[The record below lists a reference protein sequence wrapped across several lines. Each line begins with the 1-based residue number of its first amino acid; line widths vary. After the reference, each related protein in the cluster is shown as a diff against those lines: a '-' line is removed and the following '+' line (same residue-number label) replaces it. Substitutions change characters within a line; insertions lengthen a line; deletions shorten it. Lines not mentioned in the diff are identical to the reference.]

1 MWELLDCWVSVPG
14 CVFCVTVITISCLTY
29 FPATAR
35 LAIVGEVVADPLVDL
50 AEGHPF
56 ARRAVDREGDEASIA
71 VGGFAV
77 SVLRSFLLVQRGPGI
92 QMHNFL
98 GGPVAMMVHMV
109 QVPVVVPVM
118 VVVVVV
124 ACVCLL
130 DGSSHA
136 KLRQPVHGGQA
147 TLKFGG
153 HSSLRSKSEEETE
166 TLSGGARRIT
176 WLTGW
181 VLSSGLG
188 SSLEEQEVCLLCLL
202 IFNWSRDTQM
212 LTCTFLSTHTHTH

>member
-1 MWELLDCWVSVPG
+1 MALSADTSGCLCKCGLLWIRKSQ
-14 CVFCVTVITISCLTY
+14 ITITAICCLTY
-29 FPATAR
+29 FPAAAR
-35 LAIVGEVVADPLVDL
+35 LAIVGEVVTDPLVDL

-56 ARRAVDREGDEASIA
+56 ARRAVDGEGDEAGIA

-98 GGPVAMMVHMV
+98 GRPVAVMVHVV
-109 QVPVVVPVM
+109 QVPVVVPM
-118 VVVVVV
+118 VV

-147 TLKFGG
+147 TF
-153 HSSLRSKSEEETE
+153 
-166 TLSGGARRIT
+166 
-176 WLTGW
+176 
-181 VLSSGLG
+181 
-188 SSLEEQEVCLLCLL
+188 
-202 IFNWSRDTQM
+202 
-212 LTCTFLSTHTHTH
+212 